1 MAPSVIIMGAG
12 LAGLAAGCTLL
23 RHGSGLDV
31 RILERG
37 HVLGGKASSMRHKIG
52 SPPVEYEIDHGLH
65 LFFDYPNFA
74 ALLDEVAPSWR
85 DKLKPATGGAL
96 FFRQNQSP
104 VHVRPWRLP
113 SPFHLLAAYR
123 VALQRPLAVPAFG
136 RLLLASLLLRPER
149 LTWRDRKRLDD
160 MSFAEYARELGV
172 SDKARTAEFMRIAE
186 RATFNLPSQPSALS
200 MLRTLRLVQQSHTAQ
215 TPSYI
220 DGPSGE
226 VLVEPLVRWFL
237 AHGGRLERYRP
248 VRSIEHDG
256 TKVTE
261 LRVRPK
267 PPNPHAAEEKTTYR
281 SNYDSKIDFDAT
293 AQPTPERA
301 DHYIAAVTAPALI
314 ELLGE
319 TDPLRAHP
327 YFAAIAS
334 LQSTETIAC
343 QLYYDRLVSTDA
355 ERHLV
360 IATPTP
366 FSSVLDRAQVWTNAD
381 NVGDG
386 GKRASVIELVGE
398 AETVK
403 AYTDDE
409 ICKKAIALTQ
419 KIYPG
424 AQGLTPR
431 RVWMHRSRHDPYFM
445 TTQRSEQ
452 LRPTSCTPLENLYLA
467 GDFTANSFGAVT
479 MEGAIVSGIEA
490 ANQILRR
497 LGRAPRPVRGRTE
510 ASGFVPL
517 LRTALQASGTFRLF
531 TGFDERV

>member
-23 RHGSGLDV
+23 RHGNGLDV

-37 HVLGGKASSMRHKIG
+37 HVLGGKASSMRHKVG
-52 SPPVEYEIDHGLH
+52 TPPVEYDIDHGLH
-65 LFFDYPNFA
+65 MFFDYPNFA
-74 ALLDEVAPSWR
+74 SLLDEVAPRWR
-85 DKLKPATGGAL
+85 ERLKPATGGAL
-96 FFRQNQSP
+96 FFRENQSP
-104 VHVRPWRLP
+104 IHVRPWRLP

-149 LTWRDRKRLDD
+149 LTWRDRRRLDH
-160 MSFAEYARELGV
+160 MSFDDYARSLGI
-172 SDKARTAEFMRIAE
+172 SEKTQTAEFMRIAQ
-186 RATFNLPSQPSALS
+186 RATFNFPMPASALS
-200 MLRTLRLVQQSHTAQ
+200 MLRMMRLVQQSHAAQ

-226 VLVEPLVRWFL
+226 VLVDPLVKWFL

-267 PPNPHAAEEKTTYR
+267 PPNPHLAEEKTTTR
-281 SNYDSKIDFDAT
+281 SNYDSTIAFDAT

-314 ELLGE
+314 ELLGDA
-319 TDPLRAHP
+319 DPLRTHP
-327 YFAAIAS
+327 YFAAIDA
-334 LQSTETIAC
+334 LHSTETIAC

-360 IATPTP
+360 VATPSP
-366 FSSVLDRAQVWTNAD
+366 FSSLLDRAQIWTNAD
-381 NVGDG
+381 NVGAG

-398 AETVK
+398 AETAKARSDEELVK
-403 AYTDDE
+403 M
-409 ICKKAIALTQ
+409 AIDLTQ

-424 AQGLTPR
+424 AEGLEPR
-431 RVWMHRSRHDPYFM
+431 RVWMHRSRHDPYFI
-445 TTQRSEQ
+445 TTTRSEE

-467 GDFTANSFGAVT
+467 GDYTTNSFGAVT

-497 LGRAPRPVRGRTE
+497 LGRAPRPVRAMTE
-510 ASGFVPL
+510 ASGFIPL
-517 LRTALQASGTFRLF
+517 LRTALHASGTFRLF
-531 TGFDERV
+531 TGFDEQV